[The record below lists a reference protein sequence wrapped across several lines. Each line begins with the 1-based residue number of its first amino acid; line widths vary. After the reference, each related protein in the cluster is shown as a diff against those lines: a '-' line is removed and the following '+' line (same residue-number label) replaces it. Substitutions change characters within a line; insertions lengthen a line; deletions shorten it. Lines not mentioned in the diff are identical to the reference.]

1 MKGRSNINQNAEL
14 AKGAATGRSRSDLI
28 WLLPLLLGSLG
39 LNFFLWIHC
48 RTLDL
53 RYNDLADELRDMLGT
68 STAV

>member
-1 MKGRSNINQNAEL
+1 MKGRSNVNQDAEL
-14 AKGAATGRSRSDLI
+14 TKGTATGSSRSDLI

-53 RYNDLADELRDMLGT
+53 RYNDLADELRDMVGT